1 MIIKHKSTAHNR
13 RRQQKT
19 GREEK
24 DLTAARTLLFGALA
38 GATAESILYPLEVLR
53 RRYAYPTMLTD
64 LTVEKMYDIHQATSF
79 PWWRAKLDRT

>member
-1 MIIKHKSTAHNR
+1 MLMKHDCLQVMIEHKIDHKHKSAAHNR

-53 RRYAYPTMLTD
+53 RRF
-64 LTVEKMYDIHQATSF
+64 V
-79 PWWRAKLDRT
+79 